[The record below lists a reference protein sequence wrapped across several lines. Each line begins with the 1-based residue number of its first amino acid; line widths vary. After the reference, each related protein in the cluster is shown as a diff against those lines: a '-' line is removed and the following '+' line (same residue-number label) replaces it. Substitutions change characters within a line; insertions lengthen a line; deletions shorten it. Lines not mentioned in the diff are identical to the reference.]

1 MNASTLAGLLLL
13 TLFSTP
19 FAIAQSAPDATDSV
33 SDLDPGIVRHAL
45 ALGHS
50 NIAQH
55 PKDAAAY
62 IRLAY
67 SLTDAGINDEAVEVA
82 RKGTQADPHSA
93 VGYSGLAWVLSH
105 NSIGV
110 MFGKGMD
117 YDAAIA
123 AYRKAIELNSAD
135 LDVRGNL
142 ADLLEH
148 DRNGN
153 LYSPESH
160 LSDAIDTL
168 RYIKAHQCK
177 VETHTEDNLVI
188 DLFYAGKFK
197 EVLPEL
203 SNAGPSSIRYGTA
216 VAAIAATEGA
226 SAAIAYAD
234 QIGGDEQNKKD
245 ALTTGAEGLWN
256 MRLYS
261 QAAALLKASLPNPS
275 ESREIIGQIQIFN
288 NLRPYP
294 GPKLPATDPRS
305 PVERLLASLM
315 TGSFTES
322 SFEQNLSSHAFS
334 GTWQSNS
341 LKQQTQQLAG
351 AVATL
356 SKQTGLPFV
365 VVQDIVLGTL
375 KLNIVPSDEPG
386 SRVLAQTTGSPLHS
400 FFVIKED
407 VSFKIAG
414 TSDTW
419 PEVGTEALYLMQH
432 QQEEQAKSLLD
443 WKRDLTHEQDEND
456 PLGRPLFA
464 RLWTVGKSSD
474 RQSIELAAA
483 SLLTDKSTLLTLLPD
498 VVAARKQASTDGDR
512 DNLDLLLAS
521 IYLSQGDSKNA
532 NLTTAGLLDREPDSA
547 AVVALAGRAYAL
559 TKDWPAWKSLLTAK
573 LQRRPDDRPLLLQ
586 SVAEAEAEGDLPRAR
601 QALKSILDTG
611 RGQPEDYN
619 LFAWLSLFD
628 QSVDDKALDAA
639 QQVNMTTNN
648 TNYAYLHTLACLDAA
663 RGNTTEAKQLLLEAM
678 KVGNLQEPNDAI
690 WYGFG
695 LIYEQYGDNTA
706 AIAAYTRVK
715 NEASKDDPIGPYVL
729 AQRRLEA
736 LH

>member
-1 MNASTLAGLLLL
+1 MFL

-19 FAIAQSAPDATDSV
+19 FAIAQSTPDASDNV

-50 NIAQH
+50 DIAQH
-55 PKDAAAY
+55 PKDAGAY

-67 SLTDAGINDEAVEVA
+67 TLTDAGINDEAVAVA
-82 RKGTQADPHSA
+82 RKAVQADPHSA
-93 VGYSGLAWVLSH
+93 LGYSGLAWVLSH

-123 AYRKAIELNSAD
+123 AYRKAIELNPAD

-142 ADLLEH
+142 ADLQEH

-160 LSDAIDTL
+160 LGDAIDTL
-168 RYIKAHQCK
+168 RYIKANQPE
-177 VETHTEDNLVI
+177 VEKHTEDNLVI

-203 SNAGPSSIRYGTA
+203 SNAGPSPVRYGIG
-216 VAAIAATEGA
+216 VAAVAATEGPP
-226 SAAIAYAD
+226 AAIAYAN

-245 ALTTGAEGLWN
+245 ALTAGAEGLWN

-261 QAAALLKASLPNPS
+261 QAVALLKASLPNPS
-275 ESREIIGQIQIFN
+275 ESGEIIGQIQIFN

-305 PVERLLASLM
+305 PVERLLFSVM
-315 TGSFTES
+315 TDSFTES
-322 SFEQNLSSHAFS
+322 SFEQNVSKHAFS
-334 GTWQSNS
+334 GPWQSNS
-341 LKQQTQQLAG
+341 LKQQTQQFAD

-356 SKQTGLPFV
+356 SKQTGLPLV
-365 VVQDIVLGTL
+365 VVQDILLGTL
-375 KLNIVPSDEPG
+375 KLSIVPSDEPG
-386 SRVLAQTTGSPLHS
+386 SRVLAQTAGSPMHG

-407 VSFKIAG
+407 DSFKIAG
-414 TSDTW
+414 MAEAST
-419 PEVGTEALYLMQH
+419 EVGTEALYLMQY

-443 WKRDLTHEQDEND
+443 WKRDLTPREDGGD
-456 PLGRPLFA
+456 PLGGQLFA

-498 VVAARKQASTDGDR
+498 VIAARKQASTDEDR
-512 DNLDLLLAS
+512 DNLDLLLTS
-521 IYLSQGDSKNA
+521 VYLSEGDSKNA
-532 NLTTAGLLDREPDSA
+532 NSTAQLLLDREPDSA
-547 AVVALAGRAYAL
+547 GAVALAGRVYAL
-559 TKDWPAWKSLLTAK
+559 TRDWPAWKALLTAR
-573 LQRRPDDRPLLLQ
+573 LQRHPEDRPLLLQ
-586 SVAEAEAEGDLPRAR
+586 SVAEAEAEGDFPRAR
-601 QALKSILDTG
+601 QALQSILDSG
-611 RGQPEDYN
+611 RGQPEDFN

-628 QSVDDKALDAA
+628 QTVDDKALDAA
-639 QQVNMTTNN
+639 QQVNMTTKNS
-648 TNYAYLHTLACLDAA
+648 NYSYLHTLACLDAA
-663 RGNTTEAKQLLLEAM
+663 RGNTTEARQLLLEAM
-678 KVGNLQEPNDAI
+678 KVGHLEGPNAAI

-695 LIYEQYGDNTA
+695 RIYEQYGANTA
-706 AIAAYTRVK
+706 AIAAYNRVK